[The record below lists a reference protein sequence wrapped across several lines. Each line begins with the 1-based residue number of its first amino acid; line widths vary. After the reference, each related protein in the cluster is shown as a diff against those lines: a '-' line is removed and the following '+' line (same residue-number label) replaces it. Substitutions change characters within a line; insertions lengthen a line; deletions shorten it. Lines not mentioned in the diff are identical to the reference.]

1 MSERRLADLFEPCHH
16 FLLVLCAW
24 LDATR
29 PLLPSMQ
36 ALTTAPPDVTDEN
49 DESVHDK
56 SRVLCPSLTTTLPGH
71 AALTMTLPGLAT
83 LTTTLTAPPPPVC
96 ALLPRAAAVT
106 LAANVRLGPSA
117 VMGSV
122 VGKKDKEGAVVG
134 TLGARSRGGAVMG
147 AGGGSGGGCDGASAS
162 GGIAADWTPHQLQR
176 VFQEIE
182 RRVRAASHTL
192 DGSKAS
198 GGKMGDLSPQL
209 AWHLAAIRL
218 QYGLQPAGRAAALPP
233 PTPSLTGA
241 VMGDSLDQPAPV
253 RAYRDLAT
261 WVVGGLF

>member
-1 MSERRLADLFEPCHH
+1 
-16 FLLVLCAW
+16 
-24 LDATR
+24 
-29 PLLPSMQ
+29 
-36 ALTTAPPDVTDEN
+36 
-49 DESVHDK
+49 
-56 SRVLCPSLTTTLPGH
+56 
-71 AALTMTLPGLAT
+71 
-83 LTTTLTAPPPPVC
+83 
-96 ALLPRAAAVT
+96 
-106 LAANVRLGPSA
+106 
-117 VMGSV
+117 
-122 VGKKDKEGAVVG
+122 
-134 TLGARSRGGAVMG
+134 MG

-176 VFQEIE
+176 VFQEME

-198 GGKMGDLSPQL
+198 GGKMADLSPQI

-233 PTPSLTGA
+233 PTPSLSGA
-241 VMGDSLDQPAPV
+241 VMGGSLDKPAPV

>member
-1 MSERRLADLFEPCHH
+1 
-16 FLLVLCAW
+16 
-24 LDATR
+24 
-29 PLLPSMQ
+29 
-36 ALTTAPPDVTDEN
+36 
-49 DESVHDK
+49 
-56 SRVLCPSLTTTLPGH
+56 
-71 AALTMTLPGLAT
+71 
-83 LTTTLTAPPPPVC
+83 
-96 ALLPRAAAVT
+96 
-106 LAANVRLGPSA
+106 
-117 VMGSV
+117 MGSV